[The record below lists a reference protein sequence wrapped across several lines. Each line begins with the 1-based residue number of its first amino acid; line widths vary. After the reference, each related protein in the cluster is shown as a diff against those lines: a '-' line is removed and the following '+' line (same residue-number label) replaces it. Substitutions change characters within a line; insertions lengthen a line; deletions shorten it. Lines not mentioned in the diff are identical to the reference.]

1 MGQLITRPE
10 GGIEKTDINVYY
22 ATYGEGDTYAMDGNE
37 EYYTAEENCGHM
49 DKEDAALSKVANFA
63 NFVFKKCVLQDPEKG
78 QQTKSRC
85 VCIFMVCI
93 VMFVCIGGG
102 TAFYFLHIVPS
113 SIGLSQNVTNSS
125 LTRSSLHLAGSSIQV
140 SSLMFLQMGEEERKG
155 VTSCASSQAAT
166 KRVHVQTSKNVG
178 KRIHGC
184 LFPLRQ

>member
-37 EYYTAEENCGHM
+37 EYYTTEDTFGHM
-49 DKEDAALSKVANFA
+49 EKEDAALSKVANFA
-63 NFVFKKCVLQDPEKG
+63 NIIIKKCVLQDPKKE

-85 VCIFMVCI
+85 GCIFMVCI

-113 SIGLSQNVTNSS
+113 STGLSQNVTNSS
-125 LTRSSLHLAGSSIQV
+125 LTRSSLDFAGSSTQV
-140 SSLMFLQMGEEERKG
+140 SSLMFLQMGEEERKC
-155 VTSCASSQAAT
+155 VTSSASSLAAT
-166 KRVHVQTSKNVG
+166 
-178 KRIHGC
+178 
-184 LFPLRQ
+184 

>member
-10 GGIEKTDINVYY
+10 RGTEKTDINVYY

-37 EYYTAEENCGHM
+37 EYYTAEDTCGHV

-63 NFVFKKCVLQDPEKG
+63 NFVNKQCVLQDPEKE
-78 QQTKSRC
+78 QQTKSTF
-85 VCIFMVCI
+85 VCILIVCI

-113 SIGLSQNVTNSS
+113 SLGLSQNVTNSS
-125 LTRSSLHLAGSSIQV
+125 LTRSSLDFAGSSTQV

-155 VTSCASSQAAT
+155 VTSSTSSLAA
-166 KRVHVQTSKNVG
+166 
-178 KRIHGC
+178 I
-184 LFPLRQ
+184 

>member
-125 LTRSSLHLAGSSIQV
+125 LTRSSQDFAGSSIQV

-155 VTSCASSQAAT
+155 VTSSVSSLAAT
-166 KRVHVQTSKNVG
+166 
-178 KRIHGC
+178 
-184 LFPLRQ
+184 

>member
-102 TAFYFLHIVPS
+102 TAFYFLQIVPS

-125 LTRSSLHLAGSSIQV
+125 LTRSSLDFTVLPCFAV
-140 SSLMFLQMGEEERKG
+140 LQLKVDDAVCPCFKDVGNTSRDLGQG
-155 VTSCASSQAAT
+155 VA
-166 KRVHVQTSKNVG
+166 
-178 KRIHGC
+178 
-184 LFPLRQ
+184 